1 MDAFLAEYISLRKKS
16 SPVEALDFLNAIE
29 YSLFGGGKRFRPLVC
44 FLVSDLVDCSFDRVL
59 PFAAAVEMVHTYSLI
74 HDDLPCMD
82 DDDFRRGKP
91 TNHKVYGEPTALLAG
106 DALLTDAFDL
116 LSEAYQETPDVGLK
130 LVSLLS
136 RAAGVGGMMSG
147 QYLDI
152 KAADSKIERQLQIHN
167 LKTGKLISV
176 CAAGVLEIA
185 KATLETKN
193 NIISIADKL
202 GLAFQLQDDL
212 LDFSEHEK
220 ESSSLPAIIGYEK
233 TKSMLAKISSE
244 ACEEL
249 KGLKNLARSDSV
261 TELLSSAE
269 ALSSA
274 ADSFCDLF
282 NYNLERK

>member
-1 MDAFLAEYISLRKKS
+1 
-16 SPVEALDFLNAIE
+16 
-29 YSLFGGGKRFRPLVC
+29 
-44 FLVSDLVDCSFDRVL
+44 
-59 PFAAAVEMVHTYSLI
+59 
-74 HDDLPCMD
+74 
-82 DDDFRRGKP
+82 
-91 TNHKVYGEPTALLAG
+91 
-106 DALLTDAFDL
+106 
-116 LSEAYQETPDVGLK
+116 VGLK

-152 KAADSKIERQLQIHN
+152 KAATSERDTDGVKSAASEILSSAKAQPEINRDSKLERQLQIHN

-185 KATLETKN
+185 RATLETKN
-193 NIISIADKL
+193 KIISIADKL

-212 LDFSEHEK
+212 LDFTEHEK

-249 KGLKNLARSDSV
+249 KGFKSP
-261 TELLSSAE
+261 
-269 ALSSA
+269 A
-274 ADSFCDLF
+274 ADSLCDLF
-282 NYNLERK
+282 TYNLERK